1 MSATAATTP
10 TTPTAAT
17 AIDRRTYWCHEC
29 DMSVTLSPSS
39 SSSPTLLCPHCHSDF
54 LEEMD
59 SPNPNPNPNPTAP
72 NFSFH
77 SENFLLD
84 SPYLHRLIHHL
95 THPSDTNND
104 GNDSSDLPPP
114 RYLNP
119 NSVAASRASL
129 EALPTFKITPSFL
142 QLDPI
147 LFCAV
152 CKDQFVVDVEAKRL
166 PCNHIYH
173 SDCILPWLSQQ
184 NSCPLCRFR
193 LPTDEGEDSGDAGA
207 TVTMT
212 FGDLMED
219 HELFGLGSTL
229 RHIARRNRL
238 VFPALSAEG
247 QAQAQGESLGPDNS
261 VETVSSWP
269 RQVLVGGGG
278 GGGGDAD
285 FGAGAVA
292 NEDADAMMPE
302 VRVSGS
308 VSASS

>member
-1 MSATAATTP
+1 
-10 TTPTAAT
+10 
-17 AIDRRTYWCHEC
+17 
-29 DMSVTLSPSS
+29 
-39 SSSPTLLCPHCHSDF
+39 
-54 LEEMD
+54 
-59 SPNPNPNPNPTAP
+59 
-72 NFSFH
+72 
-77 SENFLLD
+77 
-84 SPYLHRLIHHL
+84 
-95 THPSDTNND
+95 
-104 GNDSSDLPPP
+104 
-114 RYLNP
+114 
-119 NSVAASRASL
+119 
-129 EALPTFKITPSFL
+129 
-142 QLDPI
+142 
-147 LFCAV
+147 
-152 CKDQFVVDVEAKRL
+152 
-166 PCNHIYH
+166 
-173 SDCILPWLSQQ
+173 
-184 NSCPLCRFR
+184 
-193 LPTDEGEDSGDAGA
+193 
-207 TVTMT
+207 MT

-285 FGAGAVA
+285 IGAGAVA